1 VILWLVVG
9 HGSCTS
15 IHGPCIQLESAKL
28 AKIACK
34 LLVTDTV
41 RWQVLPPFIVE
52 CAEELAVE
60 VLQPPCNLLASL
72 SRSRNVVVILG
83 FLTRI
88 NGLRLVFRNK
98 TGLCHGA
105 KF

>member
-1 VILWLVVG
+1 MVVDDVVG

-15 IHGPCIQLESAKL
+15 IHSPCIQLEHAKL
-28 AKIACK
+28 AEVACK
-34 LLVTDTV
+34 MLVTDTF
-41 RWQVLPPFIVE
+41 RWQVRPPFIVE
-52 CAEELAVE
+52 CAEELAAE

-88 NGLRLVFRNK
+88 NGLRLIFRNK